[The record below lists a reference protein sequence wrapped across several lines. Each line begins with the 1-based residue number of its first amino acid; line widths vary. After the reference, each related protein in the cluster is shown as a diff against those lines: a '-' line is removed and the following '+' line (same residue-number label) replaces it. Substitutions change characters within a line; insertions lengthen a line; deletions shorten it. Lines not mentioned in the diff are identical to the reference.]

1 MGELDNAHLQL
12 YLPLP
17 HSQVLIKNNVSLPAK
32 VKISPYYI
40 EKEIETYKQ
49 AYRL

>member
-12 YLPLP
+12 HLLLP

-32 VKISPYYI
+32 VEISLTTQ
-40 EKEIETYKQ
+40 KERDASK
-49 AYRL
+49 